1 MLKKISV
8 EDLRP
13 GMFVHELC
21 GSWWEHALWR
31 RRFACRTP
39 AEVAKVRESG
49 VRQIWIDTGRGLD
62 VVPDGGHLV
71 VTADQARRQIDA
83 RLDRAAVAPRTVAE
97 PRVAIAE
104 ELAAAKSL
112 LTRSRSGMS
121 RLFAEVRSGSAI
133 DMDLAEEV
141 TAKVT
146 ASVVRHPGA
155 LISLARLRSAD
166 DYTYLHSI
174 AVSASMAALARQL
187 GMDAEHIRKAGLAG
201 LLLDIGKARVAPQIL
216 NKRGAL
222 TEAEFAAVRAH
233 AVEGHALL
241 GEIGITDPDVLDVC
255 LHHHEKYDGTGYPH
269 GLKGEEIGRMARMA
283 AVCDTFDAL
292 TAPRPHRESLGM
304 GPADAVRSMA
314 DWAQEQF
321 DESVFQAFVK
331 TVGVYPIGS
340 IVRLACG
347 RVGVVVDSNPDAILR
362 PKVKVF
368 YSLNAKMRII
378 PEVVDL
384 GERGAQNRIVG
395 RMDPAALGLRRID
408 EVWAAEALAALRGRS
423 AA

>member
-21 GSWWEHALWR
+21 GSWWEHTLWR

-39 AEVAKVRESG
+39 VEVARVRESG

-62 VVPDGGHLV
+62 VVADGAHPV
-71 VTADQARRQIDA
+71 VTADLVRRQIDA
-83 RLDRAAVAPRTVAE
+83 RLDRAASAPRVVPA
-97 PRVAIAE
+97 PRVEIAE
-104 ELAAAKSL
+104 ELVAAKSL

-121 RLFAEVRSGSAI
+121 RLFAEARSGSAL

-141 TAKVT
+141 AAKVT
-146 ASVVRHPGA
+146 ASVARHPGA
-155 LISLARLRSAD
+155 LISLARLRRGD
-166 DYTYLHSI
+166 DYTYLHAI

-187 GMDAEHIRKAGLAG
+187 TLDAESIRKAGLAG
-201 LLLDIGKARVAPQIL
+201 LLFDIGKARVAPQIL

-222 TEAEFAAVRAH
+222 TEDEFAAVRAH
-233 AVEGHALL
+233 AVAGYALL
-241 GEIGITDPDVLDVC
+241 GEIGIADPDVLDVC

-331 TVGVYPIGS
+331 TIGVYPIGS
-340 IVRLACG
+340 IVQLACG
-347 RVGVVVDSNPDAILR
+347 RVGIVVDSNPDAILR

-384 GERGAQNRIVG
+384 GARGAQNRIVG
-395 RMDPAALGLRRID
+395 RVDPAALGLRRID

>member
-1 MLKKISV
+1 MLKKISI

-13 GMFVHELC
+13 GMFIHELC

-39 AEVAKVRESG
+39 EDAAKVRESG
-49 VRQIWIDTGRGLD
+49 VRQIWIDTERGLD
-62 VVPDGGHLV
+62 VAPGATQPV
-71 VTADQARRQIDA
+71 VTTEQARRQIDA
-83 RLDRAAVAPRTVAE
+83 RLHRAVGGARTVPE
-97 PRVAIAE
+97 QRVEIAE

-121 RLFAEVRSGSAI
+121 RLFVQARSGTSV

-141 TAKVT
+141 TAKVH

-174 AVSASMAALARQL
+174 AVSASMVVLARQL
-187 GMDAEHIRKAGLAG
+187 GMDEEHTRKAGLAG
-201 LLLDIGKARVAPQIL
+201 LLLDIGKARIAPQIL

-222 TEAEFAAVRAH
+222 TESEFAAVRAH
-233 AVEGHALL
+233 ATEGYALL
-241 GEIGITDPDVLDVC
+241 GEMGITELDVLDAC

-292 TAPRPHRESLGM
+292 TAPRPYRESLGV

-321 DESVFQAFVK
+321 DDSVFQAFVK
-331 TVGVYPIGS
+331 AVGVYPIGS

-368 YSLNAKMRII
+368 YSLNAKIRIA

-384 GERGAQNRIVG
+384 GVRGSQNRIVG
-395 RMDPAALGLRRID
+395 RMDPAGLGLRRID

>member
-39 AEVAKVRESG
+39 EEVAKVRESG
-49 VRQIWIDTGRGLD
+49 VRQIWIDTGRGID
-62 VVPDGGHLV
+62 VAPDGAHPV
-71 VTADQARRQIDA
+71 VTADQARRRIDA
-83 RLDRAAVAPRTVAE
+83 RLDRAAAGPGTLPE
-97 PRVAIAE
+97 PRVEIAE

-112 LTRSRSGMS
+112 LTRSRAGMS
-121 RLFAEVRSGSAI
+121 RLFAEARSGSAI

-187 GMDAEHIRKAGLAG
+187 GMDAEHIRRAGMAG
-201 LLLDIGKARVAPQIL
+201 LLLDIGKARVAPQVL

-222 TEAEFAAVRAH
+222 SEAEFAAVRAH
-233 AVEGHALL
+233 AVEGYALL
-241 GEIGITDPDVLDVC
+241 GEMGITDPDVLDVC

-269 GLKGEEIGRMARMA
+269 GLKGDEIGRMARMA

-292 TAPRPHRESLGM
+292 TAPRPYRESLGV

-331 TVGVYPIGS
+331 AVGVYPIGS

-368 YSLNAKMRII
+368 YSLNAKMRIV
-378 PEVVDL
+378 PEIVDL
-384 GERGAQNRIVG
+384 GERGSQNRIVG
-395 RMDPAALGLRRID
+395 RADPAALGLRRID